1 MFNHTRKKNQLA
13 KKKALYTYGIERA
26 SNNNKLS
33 KIKMKEEK
41 HSYVQG
47 KLRSEL
53 LSKWLNIINH
63 QIEQENTRV
72 REFATTRIDTNG
84 RLDNR

>member
-1 MFNHTRKKNQLA
+1 
-13 KKKALYTYGIERA
+13 
-26 SNNNKLS
+26 
-33 KIKMKEEK
+33 MKEEK